1 MTTQM
6 IITLIIV
13 LIMIAMIISDKFA
26 FGAPPLIAC
35 VLLVLTGVST
45 IQDAFGG
52 FIDSNVVMIACFMV
66 ILGAFQ
72 KTTLIGKIK
81 QGMNAMTTK
90 GGFKNYILMLLA
102 VLLCANLISGTGFYV
117 LVLTLAA
124 TIPYNKKLPVSK
136 ILMPLGFAT
145 AYGGFIPITAAVMTG
160 IAASVLE
167 SSGFPQANVSILDYA
182 VVRGAMALAFFIWAL
197 IGYRF
202 LPDRPIASDSNLIQK
217 TDDEQAET
225 LPRWKEICIYIALG
239 VTVIGLIFLSQL
251 GDVGYII
258 PAAAVVFLFVTGC
271 ISFKETRETLSSPLI
286 LMLAGVIGVANTM
299 SSCGL
304 TALVG
309 NAVANALGNNASPF
323 MIVLLFSAL
332 TSIFACFT
340 GASFGSL
347 FIFAPIAISACMAM
361 GYDPTGVAVALT
373 MSAWI
378 NWFMPIDG
386 LPAMIMG
393 LGNYKLTEFWKFS
406 IPLYIV
412 TIIVMSAATTLVFP
426 V

>member
-1 MTTQM
+1 M

-167 SSGFPQANVSILDYA
+167 SSGFPQVNVSILDYA

-332 TSIFACFT
+332 TSIFA
-340 GASFGSL
+340 
-347 FIFAPIAISACMAM
+347 
-361 GYDPTGVAVALT
+361 
-373 MSAWI
+373 
-378 NWFMPIDG
+378 
-386 LPAMIMG
+386 
-393 LGNYKLTEFWKFS
+393 
-406 IPLYIV
+406 
-412 TIIVMSAATTLVFP
+412 
-426 V
+426 